1 MWNIN
6 WREAM
11 GVYKAEPTYLPYK
24 YPQFEDIRSKHELLH
39 WVTEEIDWSQD
50 VLHWGTLMTADEKI
64 AMERVIS
71 LFTQS
76 DYRVGGMY
84 LDNLIPTFANSEIRG
99 MLTSFAGREFE
110 HMKMYSHVGTTLG
123 FSDSYWKEF
132 LDSEATKAKDDMM
145 GAEIDP
151 AISDG
156 IKLWKNILS
165 EGVSLFGMFGI
176 LRSFEVRG
184 LMLGMATGNA
194 WSMRDEQVH
203 TDGLIELFRVWAQ
216 ENPKAITNSFKK
228 ILYNMAREVVR
239 LEHNFIDYALLGIKV
254 EGITEQE
261 LKDYIEFLCDRRLIE
276 IGLKG
281 NFKRTKDP
289 MPWLSDLVSA
299 DASVNFFEQ
308 KPTEYSVNGMTGEYK
323 YD

>member
-1 MWNIN
+1 
-6 WREAM
+6 M
-11 GVYKAEPTYLPYK
+11 GLFNKELAYLPYI
-24 YPQFEDIRSKHELLH
+24 YPQFEEIRATHELLH

-50 VLHWGTLMTADEKI
+50 VLHWDTLMTEGERT
-64 AMERVIS
+64 AMRRVIS

-76 DYRVGGMY
+76 DYQVGGMY
-84 LDNLIPTFANSEIRG
+84 LDNLIPYIKNNEVRG

-123 FSDSYWKEF
+123 FNDEYWTEF
-132 LDSEATKAKDDMM
+132 LAESSTRAKDEMM
-145 GAEIDP
+145 NLPIHPDTSFGV
-151 AISDG
+151 
-156 IKLWKNILS
+156 KLFKNILS

-203 TDGLIELFRVWAQ
+203 TDGLIELFRVWAL
-216 ENPKAITNSFKK
+216 ENPQLINNKFKK
-228 ILYNMAREVVR
+228 TLYNMARDVVN
-239 LEHNFIDYALLGIKV
+239 LELDFIDYALDGV
-254 EGITEQE
+254 ELEGLPKDE
-261 LKDYIEFLCDRRLIE
+261 LKEYIKFLCDRRLIE
-276 IGLKG
+276 VGLKG
-281 NFKRTKDP
+281 NFGVKVDP

-299 DASVNFFEQ
+299 EASTNFFEQ
-308 KPTEYSVNGMTGEYK
+308 RPTEYSVNGMVGEYK